1 MDPKSY
7 YGLTCINE
15 WCFFREFLRFFEF
28 GLFPLH
34 ITHSVVVYA
43 AAGPPVLHLV
53 VFSVLSNL
61 VPSWVNRSPFIL
73 GVHGPVEI
81 MKSTE
86 SLKQMVISYS
96 LASLQ

>member
-1 MDPKSY
+1 M
-7 YGLTCINE
+7 
-15 WCFFREFLRFFEF
+15 FREFLRFFEF

-34 ITHSVVVYA
+34 ITHTHRVVVYA

-61 VPSWVNRSPFIL
+61 VPSWVNRGPFIL
-73 GVHGPVEI
+73 GVHEPVEI

-86 SLKQMVISYS
+86 SLKQVVISYS